1 MNEFHCFENEEE
13 RNHYLGD
20 KISCEEQYLCELEK
34 FIKSG
39 YRLIEYQYNCND
51 TKILNEISRTFSE
64 MYDSSFGLER
74 LDYLDLYVKNI
85 HDRINTMNIP

>member
-1 MNEFHCFENEEE
+1 MNEFYCFENEEE

-39 YRLIEYQYNCND
+39 YRLIEYSRD
-51 TKILNEISRTFSE
+51 KIKKYDEVEE
-64 MYDSSFGLER
+64 MIDRLFDAHQGLEHYR
-74 LDYLDLYVKNI
+74 NLDKYVKQI
-85 HDRINTMNIP
+85 HDKVNVLNVP